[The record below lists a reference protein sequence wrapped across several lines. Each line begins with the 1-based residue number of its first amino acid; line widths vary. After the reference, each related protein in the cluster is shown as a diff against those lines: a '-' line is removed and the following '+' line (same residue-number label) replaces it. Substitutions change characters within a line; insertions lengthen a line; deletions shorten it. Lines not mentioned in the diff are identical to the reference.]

1 MRILL
6 DTNVFLYLIM
16 DDPNL
21 SQKSKDVFLDEGSE
35 PFLSMASVWEMFIK
49 TSTGKLSLPEKPSAF
64 IREQLAINGIS
75 LLPIRYTHLE
85 GLLVLPM
92 IHKDPFDRV
101 IIAQSL
107 SEKMP
112 VLSSNPVFAEYGVE
126 NLF

>member
-6 DTNVFLYLIM
+6 DTNVFLWLIM
-16 DDPNL
+16 DEPRL
-21 SQKSKDVFLDEGSE
+21 SQKCKDLYLDEGSE

-49 TSTGKLSLPEKPSAF
+49 TGTGKLSLPGKPSAF
-64 IREQLAINGIS
+64 IREQLTINGIS
-75 LLPIRYTHLE
+75 MLPIRYAHLE
-85 GLLVLPM
+85 GLFELPM

-107 SEKMP
+107 SERMP
-112 VLSSNPVFAEYGVE
+112 VLSSDRVFAEYGVE

>member
-6 DTNVFLYLIM
+6 DTNVFLWLIM
-16 DDPNL
+16 DEPRL
-21 SQKSKDVFLDEGSE
+21 SQKCKDAFLDESSE

-49 TSTGKLSLPEKPSAF
+49 TGTGKLSLPEKPSAF
-64 IREQLAINGIS
+64 IREQLTINSIS
-75 LLPIRYTHLE
+75 LLPIRYAHLE

-101 IIAQSL
+101 IIAQAL
-107 SEKMP
+107 SERMP
-112 VLSSNPVFAEYGVE
+112 VLSSDSIFAEYGVE

>member
-1 MRILL
+1 
-6 DTNVFLYLIM
+6 
-16 DDPNL
+16 
-21 SQKSKDVFLDEGSE
+21 
-35 PFLSMASVWEMFIK
+35 
-49 TSTGKLSLPEKPSAF
+49 
-64 IREQLAINGIS
+64 
-75 LLPIRYTHLE
+75 
-85 GLLVLPM
+85 M